1 MIKESFDN
9 MLDELTKLNEETQD
23 TNTHNY
29 PSCSGNMESITSQE
43 VQYEI
48 FKQVDLF
55 CSGIFNEFKAVDTAF
70 GNIADFFFNLA
81 GEYDSR
87 AKHSKKNNNE
97 LTDDEI
103 VELALVTVG
112 FATRGVGNLINAV
125 KAKLTLQT
133 IINNLRQEADKK
145 IKFIDEFVDQTYQ
158 ICNLNWQN
166 LQNQVQF
173 INVTGSGSF
182 VDNIEQPILTS
193 VNMLR
198 TSLYHYRMMQYLQE
212 EYKYWVH
219 GEIGKEVMPDYG
231 DINRE
236 IVFSC
241 LFNSTADTV
250 DKMDF
255 VIKDLCGHNKNDQ
268 LKELS
273 KELSKIKADTVNK
286 KDSVI
291 NDLCDDSLDNKGD
304 IVECLL
310 EDDIPFVRESVPLIL
325 DKQLMATYLAVRPH
339 GDEALPEPDGSDAKR
354 FPNMKRALI
363 NNPAYSE
370 YLTLNREFMSID
382 QKKTLRTVAIFLNV
396 ILFTYICYK
405 LAADTIETTWLLWT
419 TVIISAIV
427 AIWRGSS
434 VFQNFSEKYD
444 FKMQE
449 LQLYT
454 TNQMNRLAGEQKV
467 KNNLQQLNDR
477 FFMTIL
483 GFIIGAALGSFF
495 LPPLGTFIGALL
507 GASFL
512 GSETTNVVSDGS
524 GWENVKTGT
533 GWLAYLI
540 LIAMVSW
547 IIVS

>member
-145 IKFIDEFVDQTYQ
+145 IKFIDEFVHQTYQ

-166 LQNQVQF
+166 LQNQVQS
-173 INVTGSGSF
+173 INVIDSGSF
-182 VDNIEQPILTS
+182 ADNIEQPILTS

-241 LFNSTADTV
+241 LFNSTADAV
-250 DKMDF
+250 DKMDS
-255 VIKDLCGHNKNDQ
+255 VIKDLCDN
-268 LKELS
+268 
-273 KELSKIKADTVNK
+273 
-286 KDSVI
+286 
-291 NDLCDDSLDNKGD
+291 SLDDKGD
-304 IVECLL
+304 IVEYL
-310 EDDIPFVRESVPLIL
+310 EENIPLVKKSVPLIL

-339 GDEALPEPDGSDAKR
+339 GDEALPEPNGSDAEL
-354 FPNMKRALI
+354 FPNLKRALI

-370 YLTLNREFMSID
+370 YLTLNREFMSIN
-382 QKKTLRTVAIFLNV
+382 QKKTLRTITILLNV

-427 AIWRGSS
+427 AIWRGRS
-434 VFQNFSEKYD
+434 VIWNVWEKYD